1 MGFIGN
7 LLGTNKLNHSFN
19 YTPSTA
25 SYSPNNAMNTT
36 MNSMNQF
43 SNTQM
48 ELQRQTFN
56 QAQDMMR
63 GEGQVMD
70 AWKNQLAESMAN
82 QTATQSMQ
90 MNNQLAQRGM
100 GTGGLANLVNAGM
113 QNRAGE
119 QLSQGMV
126 GLMGQS
132 AQMGQN
138 MMQNSM
144 QLGQLGFQGLH
155 GRGQLASQIDQRA
168 LQQAMF
174 NAQQQNEQRQ
184 YTMTSKYNQAAGNR
198 AARGEFVGNVL
209 GAAGSAAGAY
219 AGFAASD
226 IRLKN
231 NIDKVGVSESG
242 VNIYE
247 FNYNN
252 KEGRYRG
259 VMAQE
264 VPWASERH
272 DGYLH
277 VDYSKLDVNF
287 ERIG

>member
-1 MGFIGN
+1 MGFLGN
-7 LLGTNKLNHSFN
+7 LLGTNSLNHNFN

-25 SYSPNNAMNTT
+25 SYTPNNAVNQ
-36 MNSMNQF
+36 SMANLNNA
-43 SNTQM
+43 SRNM
-48 ELQRQTFN
+48 MS
-56 QAQDMMR
+56 QAQDLMEGR
-63 GEGQVMD
+63 GTIMEAYQ
-70 AWKNQLAESMAN
+70 NQLSERMAN
-82 QTATQSMQ
+82 QTAAQSMQ
-90 MNNQLAQRGM
+90 MNKQLAQRGM

-126 GLMGQS
+126 GLMGQG
-132 AQMGQN
+132 AQMGQSL
-138 MMQNSM
+138 MGMGMQGF
-144 QLGQLGFQGLH
+144 GQAS
-155 GRGQLASQIDQRA
+155 QLASQTDQRA

-184 YTMTSKYNQAAGNR
+184 YTMTSRYNQSAGNR
-198 AARGEFVGNVL
+198 AARGEFAGNVI
-209 GAAGSAAGAY
+209 GAAGSIAAS
-219 AGFAASD
+219 AAPFLIMSD

-231 NIDKVGVSESG
+231 NIDNVGVSESG

-247 FNYNN
+247 FNYND

-264 VPWASERH
+264 VPWASEKH
-272 DGYLH
+272 NGYLH